1 MYHGN
6 KDKSIDNY
14 FIDFLD
20 NNEEHLFYLLRQFIQ
35 DMIMEVL
42 MQIQIDIETKVNGRP
57 EDLSG
62 LREDIQKIILE
73 NLNK

>member
-1 MYHGN
+1 MNKMYQYRSVIIMYHGN

-42 MQIQIDIETKVNGRP
+42 M
-57 EDLSG
+57 
-62 LREDIQKIILE
+62 
-73 NLNK
+73 

>member
-14 FIDFLD
+14 FIDFLE

-35 DMIMEVL
+35 DMIIEVL
-42 MQIQIDIETKVNGRP
+42 MQIQIDIETRVNGRP

>member
-42 MQIQIDIETKVNGRP
+42 MQIQIDIETRVNGRP

>member
-42 MQIQIDIETKVNGRP
+42 MQIQIDIETRINGRP

-73 NLNK
+73 NLKK